1 MFCPSVRPG
10 RAGELSGGEY
20 CEVEQDKCG
29 VLHLGKN
36 KCLRLGA
43 ALMEK
48 RSVEKD
54 LGVQVENRLAASQQC
69 ALATKMTNSILG

>member
-1 MFCPSVRPG
+1 MRLNRS
-10 RAGELSGGEY
+10 
-20 CEVEQDKCG
+20 KCG

-54 LGVQVENRLAASQQC
+54 LGVQVEIRLAASQQC
-69 ALATKMTNSILG
+69 ALVTKMTNSILG